1 MTELNQKILE
11 MLRSSEGHLT
21 ADEAFFLA
29 KKKKINVSLAS
40 IYRILTNL
48 SDQNL
53 IKRISVPGHNDVFDK
68 TNTEHGHF
76 VCLKCGKVKDI
87 EIKNIKEFLERN
99 IKEDFKSFNLS
110 INYVCDE
117 CKKGDA

>member
-1 MTELNQKILE
+1 MTELNQKILK
-11 MLRSSEGHLT
+11 MLQDSDGHLT

-29 KKKKINVSLAS
+29 RKKKINVSLAS

-48 SDQNL
+48 ADQKY
-53 IKRISVPGHNDVFDK
+53 IKRINVPGHNDVFDK

-87 EIKNIKEFLERN
+87 KLNNIRSYLERN
-99 IKEDFKSFNLS
+99 VNEDFESFNLT
-110 INYVCDE
+110 INYVCKE